1 MRKYRAL
8 RAAMIMV
15 NPNATAELRSQ
26 VESTFYDQPHMIR
39 EIRQFA
45 GRTPGTLDSNNAKV
59 TRLWLSN
66 QDCRDIESFLG

>member
-1 MRKYRAL
+1 
-8 RAAMIMV
+8 
-15 NPNATAELRSQ
+15 
-26 VESTFYDQPHMIR
+26 MIR